1 MSDLSHIVPVK
12 NHLLKNVKKDDVI
25 GQIRKRVEALP
36 NYAQY
41 KNDVEFLLL
50 MANMIEHLIVKKDKI
65 DKKELLIE
73 IYKQLFVGI
82 TQAELANIEAN
93 VEFLWNNKKIKKQ
106 SFYKLFCAG
115 LTEWLKKKFL

>member
-1 MSDLSHIVPVK
+1 M
-12 NHLLKNVKKDDVI
+12 LKLEIKLNSKKSM
-25 GQIRKRVEALP
+25 
-36 NYAQY
+36 
-41 KNDVEFLLL
+41 L
-50 MANMIEHLIVKKDKI
+50 MKL
-65 DKKELLIE
+65 
-73 IYKQLFVGI
+73 KQLFVGI